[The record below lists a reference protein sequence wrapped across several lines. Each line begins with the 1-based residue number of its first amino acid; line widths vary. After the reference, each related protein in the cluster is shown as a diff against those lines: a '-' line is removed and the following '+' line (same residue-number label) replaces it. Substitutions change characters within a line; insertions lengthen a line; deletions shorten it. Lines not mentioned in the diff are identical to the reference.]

1 MIEIT
6 DSLALSGT
14 ISVSGKKVSIVAAA
28 PGITIRRE
36 QKEDGTVF
44 NGTMFTVA
52 GQGSELQF
60 SVKDGSDLT
69 VDGSNGKGEEEPSE
83 GSLADVSDSGAF
95 GISAGVTLTG
105 NNTTAKGG
113 AVSNNGG
120 SIVLKGGTITGNT
133 GAMGAVYSNT
143 DIAVQGTV
151 AIKENTGA
159 NLYLDQDASVVV
171 TDVLTGSSISL
182 TAAAPADKKTVAK
195 AGKKAD
201 GTDVTSEEF
210 KAAAEQL
217 AYDTQDYSVVLGED
231 GLSAVLKK
239 KGLKQMNVL

>member
-69 VDGSNGKGEEEPSE
+69 VDGSNGKGEEELPRE
-83 GSLADVSDSGAF
+83 AWQM
-95 GISAGVTLTG
+95 SA
-105 NNTTAKGG
+105 
-113 AVSNNGG
+113 
-120 SIVLKGGTITGNT
+120 I
-133 GAMGAVYSNT
+133 
-143 DIAVQGTV
+143 
-151 AIKENTGA
+151 
-159 NLYLDQDASVVV
+159 
-171 TDVLTGSSISL
+171 
-182 TAAAPADKKTVAK
+182 PA
-195 AGKKAD
+195 
-201 GTDVTSEEF
+201 
-210 KAAAEQL
+210 
-217 AYDTQDYSVVLGED
+217 
-231 GLSAVLKK
+231 LSAFQQVSL
-239 KGLKQMNVL
+239 

>member
-1 MIEIT
+1 M
-6 DSLALSGT
+6 
-14 ISVSGKKVSIVAAA
+14 AASQ
-28 PGITIRRE
+28 GITIRRE

-120 SIVLKGGTITGNT
+120 SIVLKGGTITGKYRSHGSYLQQYGYCRT
-133 GAMGAVYSNT
+133 GHSCHKGEYRGKPLS
-143 DIAVQGTV
+143 
-151 AIKENTGA
+151 
-159 NLYLDQDASVVV
+159 
-171 TDVLTGSSISL
+171 GSGCISGCDRC
-182 TAAAPADKKTVAK
+182 ADR
-195 AGKKAD
+195 
-201 GTDVTSEEF
+201 F
-210 KAAAEQL
+210 L
-217 AYDTQDYSVVLGED
+217 H
-231 GLSAVLKK
+231 LSDSRSS
-239 KGLKQMNVL
+239 GR